1 MEIFGKS
8 DKEMKQFAAE
18 LDKRQIDLDA
28 AESKIKRLQAS
39 LDHALENVKG
49 DRDALEQERREF
61 SRQSAEALEQLAT
74 DRASLEKR
82 RLELC
87 KVEAEAKAGFAE
99 LQRETFAEVFEKRQ
113 AGLDAIK
120 KNLDLLSADVSKRLE
135 ALHSQEGD
143 LARRELVVTEREQK
157 ADAGFADKANAL
169 AEEATRQHK
178 ANQDEAERLRRL
190 ADAIAAERK
199 DLEDHKSA
207 LVQREHSIIT
217 AEQTRDAGFA
227 DIRAA
232 LQTEVASAREQKLS
246 SLEAEI
252 TELRSKRLEEVTK
265 AEQSERE
272 RIHAEIAKERE
283 AWTTQQ
289 DETRKRIEN
298 ERTEFEKQ
306 KGAVSALQS
315 EVEGRKAE
323 LEKAERMIERK
334 DQRSEQLWQKR
345 NDEIDESVEARLEER
360 RKSMEVAEAEQ
371 KLELSR
377 LRDALRI
384 QAEELGGYKQYE
396 SQFGGQHPAVVLRD
410 LNSIKDE
417 NQELSEK
424 LATRPTEEMRE
435 RNQAL
440 ELEANNQKARADK
453 LALEIA
459 ANNAAVAD
467 VADLRRSNSELSA
480 ENKSLDQKATIFEGA
495 ANEAQA
501 ELSRLRT
508 AYERPAEVEARYKE
522 IEMPHIKADSVKP
535 PREVAID
542 ELKWLDAIGQKS
554 ANYGLSFNKRIL
566 NAFHTALKTAEWSPI
581 TILAGVSGTGKSELP
596 RLYSHFGGLMFESLS
611 VQPNW
616 DSQESMLGFFN
627 SIDNKFDAQPLLRFL
642 AQSQK
647 KWIDRVDDNEGYP
660 GLQDAVCL
668 VLLDEM
674 NLAHPELYFAEFLSK
689 LELRRGKKGSD
700 VPFLPVK
707 IGAGMPP
714 YKLPLGRN
722 VLWAGTMNQDETT
735 KSLSDKVLD
744 RSIIV
749 NFPRP
754 SELKRRLK
762 LTPLDEKNRGTLLH
776 KDSWQSWLTQGSS
789 FTEDDVKPFKDFL
802 EELNKTLAVA
812 NRAIGHRVWQSVEYY
827 MANYPDV
834 RLAQKEN
841 DKDALAKALH
851 IAFEDQIVQ
860 KVMPKLRGIDTRGKS
875 QTECLD
881 KILGQISNG
890 IGGNS
895 FNLTRDFELACELG
909 YGQFMWQSANY
920 LNESESYAPRE
931 SNLDVND
938 RPAVKTDPAPSESS
952 NDSIGF
958 KKSSQPGIRENVL
971 YVIKSVSSGKV
982 LDVPGGKMDNG
993 LKIQQW
999 DSNAGNSNQHW
1010 KFTKIGKYYAIVS
1023 DKTGKC
1029 LDVSG
1034 GSTEDKADV
1043 VQWDSVFEGSPAQRL
1058 WMITPNPGGNFTIFA
1073 KHSGKCLSAPDSQ
1086 NDKETGNG
1094 AIITQYTFNGGEN
1107 QKWYFEDPAPSKEG
1121 EK

>member
-8 DKEMKQFAAE
+8 DKELKQFAAE

-28 AESKIKRLQAS
+28 AESKMKRLQAS
-39 LDHALENVKG
+39 LDDALEHAKS
-49 DRDALEQERREF
+49 DCDALEQDRKKN
-61 SRQSAEALEQLAT
+61 RQQYAEASEQLAT
-74 DRASLEKR
+74 ERASLEKR
-82 RLELC
+82 RLELI
-87 KVEAEAKAGFAE
+87 KLEAEAKAGFAE
-99 LQRETFAEVFEKRQ
+99 AQREVFAEVFERRQ
-113 AGLDAIK
+113 AALDALNK
-120 KNLDLLSADVSKRLE
+120 VLDSRSADVSKRLE

-143 LARRELVVTEREQK
+143 LAQRELAVTEREQK
-157 ADAGFADKANAL
+157 ADAGFADKASAL

-178 ANQDEAERLRRL
+178 ANQDEAERLRKL

-199 DLEDHKSA
+199 DLEDCKSS
-207 LVQREHSIIT
+207 LVLREHSIIT

-227 DIRAA
+227 NERAA
-232 LQTEVASAREQKLS
+232 LQTEIASAREQKLS
-246 SLEAEI
+246 ALEKEI
-252 TELRSKRLEEVTK
+252 SELRTKRLEEVTK

-272 RIHAEIAKERE
+272 RIYAVIAKERE
-283 AWTTQQ
+283 AWTMLQ
-289 DETRKRIEN
+289 DETRKRMES
-298 ERTEFEKQ
+298 EHTEFEKQ

-315 EVEGRKAE
+315 EVEGRKVE
-323 LEKAERMIERK
+323 LEAAERMIERK
-334 DQRSEQLWQKR
+334 EQRLEQLRQKC
-345 NDEIDESVEARLEER
+345 NDEIEESVEARLEER
-360 RKSMEVAEAEQ
+360 SKSMEIAEAEQ

-377 LRDALRI
+377 LREALRI
-384 QAEELGGYKQYE
+384 QTEELGAYKHYE
-396 SQFGGQHPAVVLRD
+396 AQFGGQHPAVVLRE
-410 LNSIKDE
+410 LNSIKDD
-417 NQELSEK
+417 NQKLSEE

-435 RNQAL
+435 RYQTL
-440 ELEANNQKARADK
+440 ELEANNQKARADQ
-453 LALEIA
+453 LAQRIA
-459 ANNAAVAD
+459 QNEAD
-467 VADLRRSNSELSA
+467 VSEVADLRRKNSELNA
-480 ENKSLDQKATIFEGA
+480 DNKSIRQIAEVNVASANA
-495 ANEAQA
+495 ANA
-501 ELSRLRT
+501 ELDRLRA
-508 AYERPAEVEARYKE
+508 AYERPSEVAARYKE
-522 IEMPHIKADSVKP
+522 IEMPHIKADKLTP
-535 PREVAID
+535 PKEAEID
-542 ELKWLDAIGQKS
+542 EVVWLRDIGN
-554 ANYGLSFNKRIL
+554 ACENFGLHFNPRIL
-566 NAFHTALKTAEWSPI
+566 KAFHTALKTAEWSPL
-581 TILAGVSGTGKSELP
+581 TVLAGVSGTGKSELP
-596 RLYSHFGGLMFESLS
+596 RLYSHFGGLMFEPLS

-647 KWIDRVDDNEGYP
+647 KWIDRTDDNEGYP

-714 YKLPLGRN
+714 YQLPLGRN
-722 VLWAGTMNQDETT
+722 ILWTGTMNQDETT

-744 RSIIV
+744 RSIII

-789 FTEDDVKPFKDFL
+789 FTEDVVKPFKDFL
-802 EELNKTLAVA
+802 EEINKTLAVA

-834 RLAQKEN
+834 RLAQKKN
-841 DKDALAKALH
+841 DIDALAKALH

-875 QTECLD
+875 KTECLD

-895 FNLTRDFELACELG
+895 FNLTKDFELACELG

-920 LNESESYAPRE
+920 LNESESYAPCE
-931 SNLDVND
+931 TNLDVNGQSAGK
-938 RPAVKTDPAPSESS
+938 PGPAPSESS
-952 NDSIGF
+952 GDSIDLQ
-958 KKSSQPGIRENVL
+958 KSSQPAVKENVL

-999 DSNAGNSNQHW
+999 DSNTGNANQHW
-1010 KFTKIGKYYAIVS
+1010 KLKKIGNYFGIIS
-1023 DKTGKC
+1023 EQTGKC
-1029 LDVSG
+1029 LDVSE
-1034 GSTEDKADV
+1034 GSVEDNADV
-1043 VQWDSVFEGSPAQRL
+1043 VQWDSIFDESPTQRR
-1058 WMITPNPGGNFTIFA
+1058 WKITAVAGGVFTIFA
-1073 KHSGKCLSAPDSQ
+1073 QHSGKYLSAPDPKSNKQ
-1086 NDKETGNG
+1086 TDNG
-1094 AIITQYTFNGGEN
+1094 ATIIQSKFHGGEN
-1107 QKWYFEDPAPSKEG
+1107 QKWSFEEIAPS
-1121 EK
+1121 